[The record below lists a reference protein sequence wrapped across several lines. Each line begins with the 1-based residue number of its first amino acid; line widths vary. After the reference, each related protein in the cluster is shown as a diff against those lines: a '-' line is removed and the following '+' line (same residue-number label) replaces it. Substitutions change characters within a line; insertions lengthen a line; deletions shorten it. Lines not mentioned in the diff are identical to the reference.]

1 MKVSPTDDLW
11 TFMLNVIVAV
21 PLADLLK
28 LTGFVEPEPEAVGKK
43 VVVPPDT
50 IPTAPVTIV
59 GAYVSAPELALVLG
73 SGFHCGV
80 PVLLHCAW
88 ILRA

>member
-1 MKVSPTDDLW
+1 M
-11 TFMLNVIVAV
+11 VAV

-50 IPTAPVTIV
+50 MLTEPTAAV
-59 GAYVSAPELALVLG
+59 GGYVSEPEVALVAG
-73 SGFHCGV
+73 REFH
-80 PVLLHCAW
+80 
-88 ILRA
+88 